1 MNPSEQSKETLP
13 FLKWAG
19 GKRWLTS
26 AHFGLFPELFGR
38 YYEPFLGSG
47 AVFFSLRPK
56 EAMLADINPELID
69 CYAAVR
75 DEWQKVQDL
84 LAGHHKNHSKEYYY
98 NVRKNKL
105 LDPAEKAAR
114 LIYLNRTCW
123 NALYRV
129 NLKGEFN
136 VPIGTKTN
144 VVLGTDDFEG
154 VSRLLKGATLA
165 HLDFEKVIDQ
175 AQEGDL
181 IFADPPYTVKHN
193 FNGFV
198 KYNEKMFHWDDQ
210 VRLSECLIRASGR
223 GCLIFLTNAN
233 HPSIVELYENDFDL
247 SPMKRSSRIAA
258 SSSNRGMYEELVIK
272 NLFRRRSIVGDR

>member
-1 MNPSEQSKETLP
+1 MNPIEQSKRTLP

-19 GKRWLTS
+19 GKRWLAS
-26 AHFGLFPELFGR
+26 AHFGLFPKLFGR

-56 EAMLADINPELID
+56 EATLSDINLELID
-69 CYAAVR
+69 CFVAVR

-84 LAGHHKNHSKEYYY
+84 LAHHHKNHSKEYYY
-98 NVRKNKL
+98 KVRQNKPIAL
-105 LDPAEKAAR
+105 AEKAGR
-114 LIYLNRTCW
+114 MIYLNRTCW

-129 NLKGEFN
+129 NLNGEFN

-144 VVLGTDDFEG
+144 VILPTDDFET
-154 VSRLLKGATLA
+154 VSALLQRATLV

-198 KYNEKMFHWDDQ
+198 KYNEKIFQWNDQ
-210 VRLSECLIRASGR
+210 VRLSECLIRARAR
-223 GCLIFLTNAN
+223 GCLILLTNAN
-233 HPSIVELYENDFDL
+233 HPSVVKLYENDFDF
-247 SPMKRSSRIAA
+247 SPLKRFSRIAA
-258 SSSNRGMYEELVIK
+258 SSGNRGVYQELIIK
-272 NLFRRRSIVGDR
+272 T